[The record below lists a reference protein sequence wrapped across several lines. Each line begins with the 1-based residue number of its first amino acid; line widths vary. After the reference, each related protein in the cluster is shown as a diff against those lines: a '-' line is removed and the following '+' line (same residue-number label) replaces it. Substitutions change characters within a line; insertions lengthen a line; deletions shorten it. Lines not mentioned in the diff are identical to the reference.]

1 MSARRRHRP
10 LLRLFFGLWFL
21 TLGAGPTVAAE
32 KPNILFLLTD
42 DQGYGDLS
50 CHGNPGRSGSDAPGN
65 TYFEPVLL
73 HNGTFEKTAG
83 YCTDVFFAQALRWV
97 ESVKGRQP
105 FFCYLPTNAPHAPLQ
120 VRPQDEQRYAG
131 RVQ

>member
-1 MSARRRHRP
+1 
-10 LLRLFFGLWFL
+10 
-21 TLGAGPTVAAE
+21 
-32 KPNILFLLTD
+32 
-42 DQGYGDLS
+42 
-50 CHGNPGRSGSDAPGN
+50 
-65 TYFEPVLL
+65 
-73 HNGTFEKTAG
+73 GTFEKTAG

-131 RVQ
+131 RVQDPNVAKFFGMIANIDDNVGRLLGRLQHWGIERDTLVIFRNDNGGTAGVSVHNAGMRGSK